1 MVSSSSKWEERP
13 SDGLTSVPVQSSWGS
28 FCLVAQG
35 MQMMDSESH
44 EGCKDPGPCAQG
56 SNSGSA

>member
-1 MVSSSSKWEERP
+1 MVSSSSRWEERP

-35 MQMMDSESH
+35 MQMMDSEVS
-44 EGCKDPGPCAQG
+44 
-56 SNSGSA
+56 